1 MQRQMARKCLGMSGI
16 LYVVATPIGHLGDMS
31 RRGIETLN
39 HVGVIA
45 AEDTR
50 RTRVLLQ
57 HIDHA
62 GCELLSVHEHN
73 EEHIAPQLIKRLQQG
88 TDIALVSDAGT
99 PLINDPGYLL
109 LQLAWQAGLRVVPV
123 PGACS
128 ITTALSVC
136 PIPCQPFRYVGF
148 LSGKPRLRR
157 SQLEHWLM
165 MPDALVFL
173 ESPHRI
179 RAALSDIADLS
190 PRQLMIGR
198 EMTKQYE
205 SFITGSAKEVLAQLA
220 ETPKGEFVCVVEA
233 AESVTNR
240 FDLTHVVTAL
250 LQELAPTQAA
260 KLAAQI
266 CGVRKKEAYDLA
278 LKLSSGQGRN
288 ER

>member
-16 LYVVATPIGHLGDMS
+16 LYVVATPIGHLGDIS

-278 LKLSSGQGRN
+278 LQLSSGQGHN

>member
-1 MQRQMARKCLGMSGI
+1 MSGI
-16 LYVVATPIGHLGDMS
+16 LYVVATPIGHLGDIS

-109 LQLAWQAGLRVVPV
+109 LQLAWQAGLGVVPV

>member
-1 MQRQMARKCLGMSGI
+1 M
-16 LYVVATPIGHLGDMS
+16 VATPIGHLGDIS